1 MPRCRTSHFTLTQP
15 YYKDVSLLHLELI
28 AFDLLKHFLAWVTRI
43 FSTSSP
49 LLHVGGTG
57 EEIRKLVQAFLDA
70 RQAALPRTR
79 QLSTTIPR
87 NNEDSQESQEDYG
100 AFDLDLDDPELQAA
114 LGNEQENQ
122 HSQVIKIK
130 EDAVC
135 QVGY

>member
-1 MPRCRTSHFTLTQP
+1 M
-15 YYKDVSLLHLELI
+15 
-28 AFDLLKHFLAWVTRI
+28 
-43 FSTSSP
+43 
-49 LLHVGGTG
+49 GGTG